1 MRQGLLK
8 REARSA
14 KIAQQMGVRVSL
26 IAVCLGFA
34 VAAVTTA
41 AAEPTVITLSCDG
54 TITDKTTIPLQ
65 LKPIERMDVVVD
77 LDEQTVSFQAYI
89 APINDV
95 DPASISFGGE
105 QIDLVLAPEA
115 KVITTNIRGMFDR
128 VTGHNARDD
137 NVVPDETALRPQ
149 HFRCLGRV

>member
-1 MRQGLLK
+1 
-8 REARSA
+8 
-14 KIAQQMGVRVSL
+14 
-26 IAVCLGFA
+26 
-34 VAAVTTA
+34 
-41 AAEPTVITLSCDG
+41 EPTVITLSCDG

-105 QIDLVLAPEA
+105 QIALVLAPEA
-115 KVITTNIRGMFDR
+115 TVITTNIRAVLDG
-128 VTGHNARDD
+128 VTGHMLATTTLYPTKQPYDLNTVIVSDD
-137 NVVPDETALRPQ
+137 FDVVCKAAKPV
-149 HFRCLGRV
+149 F